1 MNLSVTYYES
11 PIGLIMIEARDE
23 KIVGVSFVEGTFTS
37 ENETPVL
44 WQAKKQMTEY
54 FEGDRKDFDLPMR
67 LEGTDFEKKVF
78 MALTQIE
85 YGEVASYKDIARKI
99 GHDKAYRAIGGTNHK
114 NKLAI
119 MVPCHRIIG
128 SDGKMT
134 GYAAGIWRKTWLI
147 DHEKN
152 SQFEL

>member
-1 MNLSVTYYES
+1 MNVNVAYYES
-11 PIGLIMIEARDE
+11 PIGLIRIEEKDE
-23 KIVGVSFVEGTFTS
+23 KIVEVSFVEGTITP
-37 ENETPVL
+37 ENDTHVL
-44 WQAKKQMTEY
+44 RQAKKQMAEY
-54 FEGDRKDFDLPMR
+54 FEGNRKDFDLPMI

-85 YGEVASYKDIARKI
+85 YGKVASYKDIARNI

-119 MVPCHRIIG
+119 MVPCHRVVG

-147 DHEKN
+147 DHEKKN
-152 SQFEL
+152 SAD